1 MRNAPSLSHLTP
13 QVRANYQADGASVY
27 LQGAFVIEAEIDCVS
42 TQTERNQRQQLQ
54 QLHTLEPDEAPF
66 IVSEVRIA

>member
-1 MRNAPSLSHLTP
+1 MRNAQSLSKLTP
-13 QVRANYQADGASVY
+13 RVRANYQADGASVY
-27 LQGAFVIEAEIDCVS
+27 LHGAAVIAAGIDCAL